1 MFQLLATGR
10 RPDVDSIFVLSTIS
24 FGQHILHHLF
34 PTVDQCQLADLEPL
48 LIETTKEFGLYDF
61 IAPTGRGSMSP
72 AGSYW
77 GMFYQVT
84 IFSVAINAP
93 VNNFYYVF

>member
-72 AGSYW
+72 AGGYW
-77 GMFYQVT
+77 GMFYQVS

-93 VNNFYYVF
+93 VNNFYYVL